1 MSKRTRDHWDVSL
14 QMRMCLWDEAARPEG
29 TWVTVVGDSMLPT
42 LKPGTRVQLRRK
54 PVRIGHVIAFSTAD
68 GSRAVLHRVLFCLP
82 RVPWILQAGDCH
94 RRHGDVGVIHR
105 RQVIGVAELP
115 RRWPSAYQV
124 AAVARALIAAAARR
138 LGRSTS
144 RSAAT

>member
-1 MSKRTRDHWDVSL
+1 MNHTRDDSWDVSL
-14 QMRMCLWDEAARPEG
+14 QLQASLWDEAARPEG

-42 LKPGTRVQLRRK
+42 LEPGTRVHLRRK
-54 PVRIGHVIAFSTAD
+54 PAGIGHVIAFSTAD

-94 RRHGDVGVIHR
+94 RRHGHVGVIHR

-115 RRWPSAYQV
+115 RRCPSAYQV
-124 AAVARALIAAAARR
+124 VAVARALGAAAVRR
-138 LGRSTS
+138 LR
-144 RSAAT
+144 A